1 MSGGEFEKT
10 VLRPGLGLH
19 CPNALAAV
27 VVDVTGRWYTPGGD
41 DVVFD
46 QRENLTMELGRR

>member
-19 CPNALAAV
+19 CPNALAVV
-27 VVDVTGRWYTPGGD
+27 VVDVTGRWYTPDGD